1 MGTSIQ
7 RFFLLTIGLLFC
19 VLGCT
24 RDRGHILMPDDIS
37 SPMDTH
43 ESVDVVETSFQHD
56 LSPILTTRCA
66 LTGCHVA
73 DGPHGLDF
81 RTYESFIA
89 GGEHGPVF
97 IPGNAEESEVVE
109 QIVSGQM
116 PPAGPPLSAAEI
128 QLFVDWINQQES
140 QNDIVP
146 HDDDHDQEDA
156 DVDRD
161 DAHDGDDDAHD
172 DMDNGH
178 DEDNDDDHDEDDN
191 H

>member
-1 MGTSIQ
+1 
-7 RFFLLTIGLLFC
+7 
-19 VLGCT
+19 
-24 RDRGHILMPDDIS
+24 
-37 SPMDTH
+37 MDTH
-43 ESVDVVETSFQHD
+43 ESVDVVEASFQHD

-66 LTGCHVA
+66 LAGCHVA

-97 IPGNAEESEVVE
+97 IAGNAEESEIVE

-146 HDDDHDQEDA
+146 HDDHDEEDG
-156 DVDRD
+156 DVDD
-161 DAHDGDDDAHD
+161 DAHDEDDDAHD

-178 DEDNDDDHDEDDN
+178 DEDNDDDHDENDD